1 MIEQIKHLVKLFEIN
16 GFYELKDTN
25 IFKEFIEI
33 KEQEVLIENTLQC
46 DNLCEEDIRTLYEA
60 SMDICKLSYY
70 SYFKLTFTANNPLVL
85 GRHIELICD
94 VLTLAEMGLFKDK
107 DTKSR
112 IAISVPP
119 RHLKSTSITN
129 SFPSWFMGKE
139 PWRSTIVTSYGDNLV
154 QKAGQKNRE
163 KVQDLGLKLFGAR
176 IKKDVG
182 KKAEWE
188 LEGGGR
194 FKGATIRGGA
204 TGEGAECFVGS
215 TMVMTNKGLKRIDE
229 LDVDFQHLILSYDH
243 KNDIIRYNK
252 LQATRRKKS
261 NEIYKIKTNSGK
273 EIECTGNHPI
283 YTEEKGYTEAS
294 KLRRGDTIK
303 SYNDLSKVWQE
314 LHNTEVRIQEKNKAW
329 LQDELLFE
337 EMQRGLYGNRWS
349 CKTKKAYVSYMWETY
364 KKKFDSLFRGVQTK
378 SEKKLQKKYRKRI
391 RRYILPYL
399 QKEVQAKIKK
409 NDILFQELPEQ
420 STFFKNEREKQ
431 FSSYEGE
438 KPEYNI
444 FQDKRKYKRKRSQKM
459 LKVWCRGRVCSN
471 KSREKNNKFTCSS
484 HRWGSHE
491 QCRKQFSNFMQEL
504 SQDCTQKER
513 IDSIEII
520 KKEEW
525 VYDIQVENDHN
536 FFANGVLVH
545 NCLICDDVVKNREE
559 ANSKTIQE
567 KVWDEYTDTYLTR
580 VHQNGIIIIIM
591 TRWHNSDLRGKIDEA
606 EKNLKWLKCDVSAI
620 CENEQEAAEDP
631 LEREVGEA
639 LYPQMYDERY
649 FEPFKMNPRTWWSLY
664 KQKPQVDSGE
674 YFNRGYFQYF
684 EYDQNFVTLYTETVK
699 KQFLIKD
706 CWVFQTIDTAQKT
719 GQENDETA
727 LLTIAVTPENDLLF
741 LDLYHDRIKVPD
753 QEKVITQ
760 YWNKWQCSYQA
771 IEDKQSGTGL
781 IQKFIAEGR
790 PIKELKAAGDKVER
804 STTAQVFYA
813 NMKIYHLKGA
823 EWLGYLEDQL
833 LGFGSGA
840 PHDDVVDVVSYA
852 AIQVAKDSGISSIL

>member
-16 GFYELKDTN
+16 GFYELKDTD

-33 KEQEVLIENTLQC
+33 KEQEVLIENTLHC

-129 SFPSWFMGKE
+129 SFPSWFMGKATY
-139 PWRSTIVTSYGDNLV
+139 RNTIVTSYGDNLV

-163 KVQDLGLKLFGAR
+163 KIQDLGLMLFGAK

-182 KKAEWE
+182 KKSEWE

-204 TGEGAECFVGS
+204 TGEGAE
-215 TMVMTNKGLKRIDE
+215 LLIID
-229 LDVDFQHLILSYDH
+229 D
-243 KNDIIRYNK
+243 
-252 LQATRRKKS
+252 
-261 NEIYKIKTNSGK
+261 
-273 EIECTGNHPI
+273 P
-283 YTEEKGYTEAS
+283 
-294 KLRRGDTIK
+294 
-303 SYNDLSKVWQE
+303 
-314 LHNTEVRIQEKNKAW
+314 
-329 LQDELLFE
+329 
-337 EMQRGLYGNRWS
+337 
-349 CKTKKAYVSYMWETY
+349 
-364 KKKFDSLFRGVQTK
+364 
-378 SEKKLQKKYRKRI
+378 
-391 RRYILPYL
+391 
-399 QKEVQAKIKK
+399 
-409 NDILFQELPEQ
+409 
-420 STFFKNEREKQ
+420 
-431 FSSYEGE
+431 
-438 KPEYNI
+438 
-444 FQDKRKYKRKRSQKM
+444 
-459 LKVWCRGRVCSN
+459 
-471 KSREKNNKFTCSS
+471 
-484 HRWGSHE
+484 
-491 QCRKQFSNFMQEL
+491 
-504 SQDCTQKER
+504 
-513 IDSIEII
+513 
-520 KKEEW
+520 
-525 VYDIQVENDHN
+525 
-536 FFANGVLVH
+536 
-545 NCLICDDVVKNREE
+545 VKNREE

-580 VHQNGIIIIIM
+580 LHQNGILINIM
-591 TRWHNSDLRGKIDEA
+591 TRWHNSDLRGKIDEN
-606 EKNLKWLKCDVSAI
+606 EKGLKWLKVDLSAI
-620 CENEQEAAEDP
+620 CENEHEAAEDP
-631 LEREVGEA
+631 LEREIGEA

-674 YFNRGYFQYF
+674 YFSRGYFQYF
-684 EYDQNFVTLYTETVK
+684 EYDQNFVTLHTETGK

-706 CWVFQTIDTAQKT
+706 CWVFQTIDTAQKDK
-719 GQENDETA
+719 EINDETA

-760 YWNKWQCSYQA
+760 YWNKWECSYQA

-781 IQKFIAEGR
+781 IQKFISEGR

-823 EWLGYLEDQL
+823 EWLGYMEKQL
-833 LGFGSGA
+833 LEFPSGV
-840 PHDDVVDVVSYA
+840 PDDVVDVVSYA